1 MRAVAPARLRA
12 STGVMSIVVA
22 VMVRVVAMGA
32 ALAGY
37 YAAIPYLFPDD
48 DGGAN
53 IGAGLI
59 AFGALVLIS
68 FGWAFVDGAARG
80 SSPTIIIWAIVA
92 AVVSVGW
99 LAARAVA
106 EADASTGATEIIMH
120 DLGTLP
126 FTLGLVLVPAA
137 VGAAIGAALR
147 PARLDA

>member
-1 MRAVAPARLRA
+1 
-12 STGVMSIVVA
+12 MSIVVA
-22 VMVRVVAMGA
+22 VLVRVVAMGA

-48 DGGAN
+48 GGGAN

-68 FGWAFVDGAARG
+68 FGWAFVDGTARG
-80 SSPTIIIWAIVA
+80 ISPTIATWAI
-92 AVVSVGW
+92 
-99 LAARAVA
+99 
-106 EADASTGATEIIMH
+106 DASTSASEIITH

-137 VGAAIGAALR
+137 VGAVIGTAFR
-147 PARLDA
+147 PARLDT

>member
-1 MRAVAPARLRA
+1 MRAVAPARLGA
-12 STGVMSIVVA
+12 STEGMSIVVA
-22 VMVRVVAMGA
+22 VLVRVVAMGA

-48 DGGAN
+48 GGGAN

-68 FGWAFVDGAARG
+68 FGWAFVDGTARG
-80 SSPTIIIWAIVA
+80 ISPTIATWAIVA
-92 AVVSVGW
+92 AIVSSGW
-99 LAARAVA
+99 LVARAVS
-106 EADASTGATEIIMH
+106 EADASTSATEIITH

-137 VGAAIGAALR
+137 VGAAIGTAFR
-147 PARLDA
+147 PARLDT